1 MSLLLISCFYF
12 IYLSLNSSR
21 ICLCDVWKGQT
32 PSPGEGFPTP
42 GKGPHPGEGSSPW
55 GRVPT
60 PKPRGGFPTPG
71 KGLSTSRP

>member
-42 GKGPHPGEGSSPW
+42 GKGPHPGEGSP
-55 GRVPT
+55 PQD
-60 PKPRGGFPTPG
+60 PG
-71 KGLSTSRP
+71 KGSPPLGKASPPQDLREDVSF